1 MRVALRA
8 QGGAG
13 QSRARNGAEAGG
25 LRTTLG
31 NGRAMVGCGHRGRRL
46 RARRSSRSSRSSR
59 DTGCKGRLRYTA
71 LSLQILA
78 ESLPWEAPSS
88 PNPDRGDLA
97 PFRQPRHHAAR
108 YAEDRGNLG
117 GLEEVAITLKRVC
130 VHCFSDLGYERCK
143 TNLHL
148 GVAQCARFAYS
159 TSSQADMAQLVE
171 HNLAKVGVAGSSP
184 VVRSIVCARADESRP
199 FAYTAKWPSGK
210 AEACK
215 AFTPGSNPG
224 AASITLRKGRP
235 AGCPFCY
242 SSAFTAPASF
252 AISTPLQPTMPIPM
266 ERSEAHCDPS

>member
-25 LRTTLG
+25 RRTTLG
-31 NGRAMVGCGHRGRRL
+31 NGRAVVGCGHRGRRL
-46 RARRSSRSSRSSR
+46 RARRSSRSSR

-88 PNPDRGDLA
+88 PDHDRGDLA

-143 TNLHL
+143 TNLHW
-148 GVAQCARFAYS
+148 GVAQCARFAYT

-184 VVRSIVCARADESRP
+184 VVRSIAFPDRLGGP
-199 FAYTAKWPSGK
+199 FSAKWPSGK

-224 AASITLRKGRP
+224 AASIALRKGHP

-252 AISTPLQPTMPIPM
+252 AISTPLQPTMSIPM